1 MAIDA
6 VIFDL
11 DGVLVDSEPTWDD
24 VRRRYVADAGG
35 RWADGAELAMLGMAT
50 AEWSRYVHD
59 ELGVAAPPDEIAEAV
74 IGGMAARYAA
84 DGPPFLP
91 GALDA
96 VRRMAAR
103 WPLGLASSSPAR
115 LIASTL
121 EAGGLTDSFRVTRS
135 TEQAG
140 AGKPDPAVYLQVAK
154 ELGVPPERCAAVED
168 STNGIRSAAAAGL
181 RVIAIPTRSFPAS
194 EEALARA
201 AAVLPSLDALTEAV
215 VDPSAVDPSA
225 GG

>member
-1 MAIDA
+1 VAIDA

-24 VRRRYVADAGG
+24 VRRRYVADRGG
-35 RWADGAELAMLGMAT
+35 RWVDGAEHAMLGMAT
-50 AEWSRYVHD
+50 AEWSQYIHD
-59 ELGVAAPPDEIAEAV
+59 ELGVSDPAPEIAEAV
-74 IGGMAARYAA
+74 IAGMEERYSA
-84 DGPPFLP
+84 GPPFVP

-103 WPLGLASSSPAR
+103 WPLGLASSSPVR
-115 LIASTL
+115 VIASTI

-140 AGKPDPAVYLQVAK
+140 AGKPDPAVYLQVAA
-154 ELGVPPERCAAVED
+154 ELGVPPDRCAAVED
-168 STNGIRSAAAAGL
+168 STNGIRSASAAGM

-194 EEALARA
+194 EEALGLA
-201 AAVLPSLDALTEAV
+201 AAVLPSLDAMTEAV
-215 VDPSAVDPSA
+215 VEAS
-225 GG
+225 GGA